1 MYPCLSVCFGIT
13 ALFFGKYCGLVL
25 LSVIMLDEAHER
37 SLQTDMS
44 LGLMKKI
51 LKKRKDLR
59 VIISSATLDA
69 QVLFNF
75 FDIKLYVHTNN

>member
-1 MYPCLSVCFGIT
+1 MSY
-13 ALFFGKYCGLVL
+13 
-25 LSVIMLDEAHER
+25 SVIILDEAHER
-37 SLQTDMS
+37 SLQTDMA

-69 QVLFNF
+69 QVVVCSPYNKILGLFCSDSDF
-75 FDIKLYVHTNN
+75 KPDVFEKPGSFIK